1 MSLTD
6 ELSPWAAQ
14 MLTAWNPR
22 RAAVTTMRIDE
33 RQMRRVHVLMFIHR
47 SDEGQGVKI
56 ERLRIHCT
64 HWPAGV
70 LVQALSELLLA
81 GSTELVGERVAKSY
95 RLRQPP
101 TSEAKLAISKAD
113 NGDRYPFQ
121 SDPRGEKINAK
132 AGKVRKRRGRPNKVK
147 RYE

>member
-22 RAAVTTMRIDE
+22 RSAATTMRVDE
-33 RQMRRVHVLMFIHR
+33 RQLRRVHVLMFIHR
-47 SDEGQGVKI
+47 NDEGEGVKI
-56 ERLRIHCT
+56 ERLRIQCT

-81 GSTELVGERVAKSY
+81 GSTELVGDRVAKRY
-95 RLRQPP
+95 RIRQPR
-101 TSEAKLAISKAD
+101 TSEAELAVSKAD

-121 SDPRGEKINAK
+121 SDPTGKKINAK
-132 AGKVRKRRGRPNKVK
+132 AGTVRKRRGRPNKVK